1 MPAVEDADR
10 TTLVLP
16 FYDEAARLDLGA
28 LQRLAGSSLDLVL
41 VDDGSTD
48 DTRALLAGF
57 LTGAPGTLLT
67 LDVNAG
73 KGEAVRRGLLA
84 ALDAGADLVG
94 YADSDLATP
103 VEEILRVAALARDAR
118 NLDVLLGS
126 RLKLAGRV
134 MQRRAMRHYLGRV
147 IATYIDTR
155 TRLGVY
161 DTQCGLKFLRASPE
175 LRAALARPFATRWL
189 FDVELLRRLRIEHAA
204 SGRPLRMREEPLETW
219 VDVAGSRISRGELL
233 RVARDFVLLERSM
246 RDSGA

>member
-1 MPAVEDADR
+1 MRAVEDADR

-16 FYDEAARLDLGA
+16 FYDEAARLDLA
-28 LQRLAGSSLDLVL
+28 ELARLTRSPLDLVL
-41 VDDGSTD
+41 VDDGSKD

-57 LTGAPGTLLT
+57 LETAPGVLLAYD
-67 LDVNAG
+67 LNAG

-84 ALDAGADLVG
+84 ALDSGADLVG
-94 YADSDLATP
+94 YADSDLASP
-103 VEEILRVAALARDAR
+103 VEEILRVADLAVTSD
-118 NLDVLLGS
+118 LDVLLGS

-134 MQRRAMRHYLGRV
+134 MERRATRHYLGRV

-175 LRAALARPFATRWL
+175 LRAALRRPFATRWL
-189 FDVELLRRLRIEHAA
+189 FDVELLRRLRAEHAR

-219 VDVAGSRISRGELL
+219 VDVAGSRISRGELV

-246 RDSGA
+246 RDSTP